1 VPTQPAASGPVQS
14 PVSESSLTPTPF
26 TSAQTQRPA
35 QPRPQRHVTFD
46 VGRGATCHPLGQQ
59 SLSRDQDDP
68 FISSNISSA
77 TPGILA
83 QAQQSPETFD
93 LRVSLALSDS
103 GSEGPETSEPLHPQ
117 ARRPQNAPVD
127 PYPPTPSRSR
137 RQQRA
142 DRQRH
147 AEQSEQ
153 SELTE
158 SGPAG
163 NKKGRHVAKD
173 VYTFFEEQNEKR
185 VCKFCM

>member
-1 VPTQPAASGPVQS
+1 
-14 PVSESSLTPTPF
+14 
-26 TSAQTQRPA
+26 
-35 QPRPQRHVTFD
+35 VTFD
-46 VGRGATCHPLGQQ
+46 LGQGGTCRTLGQQ
-59 SLSRDQDDP
+59 SLLRDQDDP
-68 FISSNISSA
+68 FISSGPSGISSA

-93 LRVSLALSDS
+93 LRVSLTLSDS
-103 GSEGPETSEPLHPQ
+103 GSELEGPETSEPLHPQ
-117 ARRPQNAPVD
+117 AQRPQNAPMD
-127 PYPPTPSRSR
+127 PYPPTPSHSR

-147 AEQSEQ
+147 AEQTEQ

-163 NKKGRHVAKD
+163 NKKGHHVAKD

-185 VCKFCM
+185 VCKFCL